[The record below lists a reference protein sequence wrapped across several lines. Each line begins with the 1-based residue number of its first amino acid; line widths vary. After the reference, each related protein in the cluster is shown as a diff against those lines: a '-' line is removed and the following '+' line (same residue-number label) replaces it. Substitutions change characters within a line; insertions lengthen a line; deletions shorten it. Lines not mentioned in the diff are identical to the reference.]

1 MQADIDETSCRKS
14 GGVMVLNK
22 MKPYLLMVAMQ
33 FGMAGTYIF
42 SMVSLNHGMSRYVF
56 IVYRNAIAALVLA
69 PFALFF
75 ERKTRPKMTSPVLM
89 QIAVLGFLEPVLD
102 QGFTYLGMKYTSA
115 SFASAIMNA
124 VPSVTF
130 ILAVI
135 LRLER
140 VKIKEVQGQA
150 KVIGTVL
157 TLAGA
162 LLMTL
167 YKGPVIELIWSR
179 KMHYFGS
186 NSSMS
191 SDHKWLIGTFF
202 ILIGCVA
209 WSAFYILQSITV
221 KKYPA
226 ELSLSSLI
234 CFMGTV
240 QSAAVA
246 LVAERHHPS
255 AWSIGWDSRLLAPL
269 YTGIVSSGIAYYVQ
283 GLVMKDRGP
292 VFVTAFNPLCM
303 IIVAALGSVILAEKL
318 HLGSIIGGIIIAVGL
333 YSVVWGKSKDYSA
346 VKDCEQELPV
356 TATET
361 DDAKSVISGNKT
373 HGHQQ
378 AKK

>member
-1 MQADIDETSCRKS
+1 MGNFHIDETSSTKS
-14 GGVMVLNK
+14 GGRVMVMKN

-33 FGMAGTYIF
+33 FGLAGSTYIF
-42 SMVSLNHGMSRYVF
+42 SMVSLDHGMSRYVF

-75 ERKTRPKMTSPVLM
+75 GLSYLMSRRAKTRPKMTYPVLM
-89 QIAVLGFLEPVLD
+89 QIAVLGVLELLLD
-102 QGFTYLGMKYTSA
+102 QGFTYLAMKYTSA

-130 ILAVI
+130 IIAVI

-167 YKGPVIELIWSR
+167 YKGPVIDLIWSR
-179 KMHYFGS
+179 KMAYS
-186 NSSMS
+186 SSMS

-209 WSAFYILQSITV
+209 WSAFYILQSVTV

-226 ELSLSSLI
+226 EL
-234 CFMGTV
+234 V

-246 LVAERHHPS
+246 LVAERHYPS

-269 YTGIVSSGIAYYVQ
+269 YTGVVSSGIAYYVQ

-318 HLGSIIGGIIIAVGL
+318 HLEGIIIAVGH
-333 YSVVWGKSKDYSA
+333 YSAVWGKSKDYS
-346 VKDCEQELPV
+346 VMDCDGQELPV
-356 TATET
+356 TANE
-361 DDAKSVISGNKT
+361 AAYKSVISGNKT

-378 AKK
+378 VKK

>member
-1 MQADIDETSCRKS
+1 MACGR
-14 GGVMVLNK
+14 VMVMKN

-33 FGMAGTYIF
+33 FGLAGSTYIF

-69 PFALFF
+69 PFALLLYS
-75 ERKTRPKMTSPVLM
+75 KTRPKMTYPVLM
-89 QIAVLGFLEPVLD
+89 QIAVLGVLELLLD
-102 QGFTYLGMKYTSA
+102 QGFTYLAMKYTSA

-130 ILAVI
+130 IIAVI
-135 LRLER
+135 LRYVQR

-150 KVIGTVL
+150 KVIGTIL

-167 YKGPVIELIWSR
+167 YRGPVIDLIWSR
-179 KMHYFGS
+179 KMAY
-186 NSSMS
+186 SSSMMS
-191 SDHKWLIGTFF
+191 SDHKWLIAPPLLIGTFF

-209 WSAFYILQSITV
+209 WSAFYILQSVTV

-234 CFMGTV
+234 CFMGRV

-246 LVAERHHPS
+246 VAERHYPS
-255 AWSIGWDSRLLAPL
+255 AWSTGWDSRLLAPL
-269 YTGIVSSGIAYYVQ
+269 YTGVLSSGIAYYVQ

-318 HLGSIIGGIIIAVGL
+318 HLDSIIGGIIIAVGH
-333 YSVVWGKSKDYSA
+333 YSAVWGKSKDYS
-346 VKDCEQELPV
+346 VMDCDGQELPV
-356 TATET
+356 TANE
-361 DDAKSVISGNKT
+361 AAYKSVISGNKT

-378 AKK
+378 VKN